1 MQKLKFHLQNGRLM
15 LEYRRKGKFQSDKQE
30 SNVKQERVKGMATK
44 NQEMEALKKIKEIV
58 ADLGKDSYLA
68 IAFEGC
74 FEDAEDNIGN
84 DFGCSMKQRFESAQK
99 EADHFREL
107 AGKLTDERDA
117 AVNEVK
123 TLKSQVLDLKDAISI
138 HDLLQNEVASLKLE
152 AEDEA
157 LVIVEFAE
165 MPESDGFKQAV
176 QKHRELMRKA
186 EYYQGIVNRV
196 SKAASR

>member
-1 MQKLKFHLQNGRLM
+1 M